1 MSSVAATYLCKV
13 QVNDNAMVSTKM
25 LYDASFRVRYDDI
38 ITLVAA
44 IFGRLG
50 FVFWAPGPRTS
61 SVECYAQRDRFLG
74 TVFGSSALT
83 QGWLDVGFLAVRAAG
98 GCESGRH
105 LVLQP

>member
-44 IFGRLG
+44 ILGRLG
-50 FVFWAPGPRTS
+50 FVFAPPGPERAQWNVTRRGIAFLVLS
-61 SVECYAQRDRFLG
+61 SV
-74 TVFGSSALT
+74 V
-83 QGWLDVGFLAVRAAG
+83 VR
-98 GCESGRH
+98 
-105 LVLQP
+105 

>member
-1 MSSVAATYLCKV
+1 VSSVAATYLRKV
-13 QVNDNAMVSTKM
+13 QVDDNAMVSTKM

-50 FVFWAPGPRTS
+50 FVFGPWSRTS

-74 TVFGSSALT
+74 IVFGSSALT

-98 GCESGRH
+98 GCESGRP